1 MEPFPHFYEDAV
13 SNVNDN
19 GLVSNVILLNAG
31 YGTES
36 EVEVDEKYVSGIGT
50 VLPPTSGGKK
60 IKIYSLKRL
69 FEEFGVD
76 SAVAKFDC
84 EGCEYGLLEEDEST
98 LRKIEKI
105 AMEYHHGPDT
115 VLKKLES
122 SGFKVMVERSQRN
135 RMMGYIYAERAAGT

>member
-13 SNVNDN
+13 SNIKDN
-19 GLVSNVILLNAG
+19 GLVNNVILLNAG

-36 EVEVDEKYVSGIGT
+36 EVEVDEKYVSGMGT
-50 VLPPTSGGKK
+50 VLSPKSGGKK
-60 IKIYSLKRL
+60 IKIYSLKGL

-115 VLKKLES
+115 IQEKLEG
-122 SGFKVMVERSQRN
+122 SGFRVRVERSQRN
-135 RMMGYIYAERAAGT
+135 RMIGNIYAERAAGT